1 MKTKFYFK
9 ILSLVLLCAFF
20 SESAWASMR
29 CGTHLITTG
38 GRSNQM
44 SFADVQRLCGSPYSK
59 SGGTWIYY
67 KGNQVYRLK
76 FTDNGK
82 LKEIYREM
90 KR

>member
-1 MKTKFYFK
+1 MQTKSYFK

-44 SFADVQRLCGSPYSK
+44 SHADVERLCGAPYAK

-67 KGNQVYRLK
+67 KGSQVYRLK
-76 FTDNGK
+76 FNDSGNI
-82 LKEIYREM
+82 KEIYREM